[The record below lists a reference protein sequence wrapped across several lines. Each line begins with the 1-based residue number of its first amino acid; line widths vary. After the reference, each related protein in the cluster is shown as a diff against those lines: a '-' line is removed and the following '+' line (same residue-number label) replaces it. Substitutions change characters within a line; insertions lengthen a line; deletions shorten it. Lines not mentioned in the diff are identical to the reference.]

1 MTDITTSINRSQ
13 HCQRN
18 WDLTKTISADDVATL
33 VHSVT
38 QCPSKQNYAYYRV
51 HVITDRN
58 TIESIYDTTTGFRI
72 TSTNQVYKNTQT
84 LANVLFAFEA
94 TTPSNTRYQHSNQ
107 DENNNA
113 DTINKDLLTSLG
125 IATGYLNLTASL
137 LGYYTGYCQCFDS
150 DTVSE
155 ILNTSSIELLL
166 GVGYNNPDINNR
178 QHHLL
183 SDIVFPG
190 FTKETI
196 EVIYV

>member
-18 WDLTKTISADDVATL
+18 WDLTKTISADDMATL

-94 TTPSNTRYQHSNQ
+94 TTPSNTRHQQNNQ
-107 DENNNA
+107 DENTNA

-150 DTVSE
+150 NTVSE

-166 GVGYNNPDINNR
+166 GVGYNNPDIDTR

>member
-38 QCPSKQNYAYYRV
+38 QCQSKQNYAYYRV

-94 TTPSNTRYQHSNQ
+94 TTPSNTRHQQSNQ
-107 DENNNA
+107 DENTNA

>member
-94 TTPSNTRYQHSNQ
+94 TTPSNTRHKQSEQ
-107 DENNNA
+107 DENTNA

-150 DTVSE
+150 NVVSKL
-155 ILNTSSIELLL
+155 LNTNSIELLL
-166 GVGYNNPDINNR
+166 GVGYNNPDIDTR

-183 SDIVFPG
+183 SDVVFPS
-190 FTKETI
+190 FDKETI